1 MTRIDPIEFIAVLVF
16 EEGPERRSIEEHVFR
31 ANHPEIAYQ
40 CALAKGGE
48 ERYGRQF
55 VGLAELCVKSEEVAP
70 FCVIQSGSA
79 SEIVCPK
86 GNLSAFNDSR
96 WVDVSPDEAELEAA
110 LREPPMLVD
119 LDGLDAVEWGELT
132 HAYGSARD
140 VPLDLRRLA
149 SSVPAV
155 RDAALWELQG
165 SIYHQSDVY
174 DATAAAVPFLIRLAS
189 CSAPPNRCDILDLV
203 AEIARSAFWDPDK
216 IRKAW
221 AKARA
226 RYSATW
232 GDTGM
237 DIAEQRIANMQLVQ
251 PALIACSDQLRALLA
266 DANERIRTS
275 AKLILQETAKRP
287 DADHHEAETIS

>member
-1 MTRIDPIEFIAVLVF
+1 MTGV
-16 EEGPERRSIEEHVFR
+16 
-31 ANHPEIAYQ
+31 Q
-40 CALAKGGE
+40 TCAL
-48 ERYGRQF
+48 
-55 VGLAELCVKSEEVAP
+55 P
-70 FCVIQSGSA
+70 I
-79 SEIVCPK
+79 
-86 GNLSAFNDSR
+86 
-96 WVDVSPDEAELEAA
+96 
-110 LREPPMLVD
+110 
-119 LDGLDAVEWGELT
+119 WGELT